1 MLEYSEQAYRREN
14 GIEFEPSESVEKI
27 ENEIEANNEEIRS
40 NRSIRTIS
48 ESVQELET
56 NSIRSAEPQLIPV
69 S

>member
-1 MLEYSEQAYRREN
+1 MLEYSEKAYRREN
-14 GIEFEPSESVEKI
+14 GIEFEPSESIEKI